1 MRARH
6 RARRR
11 CRNAALDELRDLFM
25 TADLVKFAKYEV
37 VIDENDKNLVNAVKY
52 INETKIEETLE
63 DTKPKVIIVEEAK
76 TKKSKY
82 FMLAAMVV
90 LAALSAA
97 GLCYIIY
104 IIYNLY
110 N

>member
-1 MRARH
+1 MGYA
-6 RARRR
+6 
-11 CRNAALDELRDLFM
+11 
-25 TADLVKFAKYEV
+25 VAKYDY
-37 VIDENDKNLVNAVKY
+37 DEMGNAVGPVFH
-52 INETKIEETLE
+52 KIRVYRLW
-63 DTKPKVIIVEEAK
+63 V
-76 TKKSKY
+76 
-82 FMLAAMVV
+82 VV